1 MAHDAKHRKSRKG
14 GAAKMIL
21 IVLLITRLGRNI
33 FPVLPF
39 LLPVI
44 SISGNRTLWSSMV
57 PAIISLLR

>member
-1 MAHDAKHRKSRKG
+1 
-14 GAAKMIL
+14 MIL

-33 FPVLPF
+33 FPVLLF

-44 SISGNRTLWSSMV
+44 SISGNRTLWFSMV